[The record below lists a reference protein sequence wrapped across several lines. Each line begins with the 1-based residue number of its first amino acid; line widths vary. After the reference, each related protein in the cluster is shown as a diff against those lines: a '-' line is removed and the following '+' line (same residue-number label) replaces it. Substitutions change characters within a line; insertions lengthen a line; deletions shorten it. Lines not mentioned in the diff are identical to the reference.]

1 MTGRF
6 AEHSP
11 QSLSMRVHLFG
22 ALVAPILIYCLEVWG
37 PVFLCKEG
45 TGRSSGSSV
54 LHMLSD
60 PQHVSIAS

>member
-1 MTGRF
+1 
-6 AEHSP
+6 
-11 QSLSMRVHLFG
+11 MRVHLFG